1 MHALQSLT
9 VVAAALFRV
18 SWSPTVSGRA
28 LGRPIVVHGRA
39 IPPVGRPL
47 PAALLTGRAQPRII

>member
-1 MHALQSLT
+1 MYALQFLA
-9 VVAAALFRV
+9 VVSEALFRV
-18 SWSPTVSGRA
+18 SRSPTVSGRA
-28 LGRPIVVHGRA
+28 RSRPIVVHGRA

>member
-9 VVAAALFRV
+9 AVPEAFFRV
-18 SWSPTVSGRA
+18 NRSPTVSGRA
-28 LGRPIVVHGRA
+28 LGRPIVVPRSGGST
-39 IPPVGRPL
+39 VGRPL